1 MFEPYLSRWELVP
14 DGEAIVAH
22 SSRLLPV
29 LYRGEKTMLKI
40 AVEAEEKRGGLL
52 MLWWDGDDAA
62 RVLEHEDDAAART
75 RHRHAL
81 ARSDG
86 ARRTRRRGEPYHLRG
101 RRRLL
106 SNSRRA
112 IGWGVSAATG

>member
-62 RVLEHEDDAAART
+62 RVLEHEDDA
-75 RHRHAL
+75 
-81 ARSDG
+81 
-86 ARRTRRRGEPYHLRG
+86 
-101 RRRLL
+101 LL
-106 SNSRRA
+106 LER
-112 IGWGVSAATG
+112 ATGTRSLEAMARDGRDDEASRIICAVAA